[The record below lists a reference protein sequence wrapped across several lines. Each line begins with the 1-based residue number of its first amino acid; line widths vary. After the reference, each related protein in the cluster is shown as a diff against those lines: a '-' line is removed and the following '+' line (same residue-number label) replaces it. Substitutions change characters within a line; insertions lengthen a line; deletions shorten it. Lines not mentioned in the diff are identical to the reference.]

1 MAKRLTI
8 IRHAKSSWEEPGCS
22 DIERPLNRRG
32 LRNAPEMGA
41 RLAKRNW
48 LPNQLL
54 VSTARRARDTA
65 TLIAIEVGVSR
76 EQIMVDERLYLAEPG
91 EWREIISALP
101 SWISHAAC
109 VGHNPGITELA
120 NHFTDALIDNVPTC
134 GLIDMTFGVDAW
146 DNLFTAKP
154 VAFEFDYPKKPSP

>member
-1 MAKRLTI
+1 LAKRLTI
-8 IRHAKSSWEEPGCS
+8 IRHAKSSWEEPDCS
-22 DIERPLNRRG
+22 DIERPLSRRG

-48 LPNQLL
+48 LPDQLL

-65 TLIAIEVGVSR
+65 TLIAIEVGFSR
-76 EQIMVDERLYLAEPG
+76 EQIMVNERLYLAEPS

-101 SWISHAAC
+101 GWISHAAC

-120 NHFTDALIDNVPTC
+120 NHFGDALIDNVPTC
-134 GLIDMTFGVDAW
+134 ELIDMTFGVDAW
-146 DNLFTAKP
+146 ANLFTAKP
-154 VAFEFDYPKKPSP
+154 VAFEFDYPKIPSQ